1 MKNTIKNTLIVIST
15 LSASNVH
22 SVVFNCQLKQTEGN
36 NIIKKEYL
44 NSIIY
49 DKKKRE
55 ITDHFN
61 FDSGYGTTL
70 DINYKDNT
78 CKNDVLSLHCEWINR
93 SYENVIGS
101 LSINRSTLDITISA
115 RFEHKQ
121 ESFSAYKGQCTI
133 GKLKL

>member
-1 MKNTIKNTLIVIST
+1 MKNTIKNTLIVISI

-22 SVVFNCQLKQTEGN
+22 SVVFNCQLKNTKGN

-55 ITDHFN
+55 ITDHIN
-61 FDSGYGTTL
+61 FDAGYGTTL
-70 DINYKDNT
+70 DINYKENT
-78 CKNDVLSLHCEWINR
+78 CRNDALSLHCEWINR
-93 SYENVIGS
+93 AYEDVIGS
-101 LSINRSTLDITISA
+101 LSINRSTLDITMSA

-121 ESFSAYKGQCTI
+121 EPYSEHKGQCTI